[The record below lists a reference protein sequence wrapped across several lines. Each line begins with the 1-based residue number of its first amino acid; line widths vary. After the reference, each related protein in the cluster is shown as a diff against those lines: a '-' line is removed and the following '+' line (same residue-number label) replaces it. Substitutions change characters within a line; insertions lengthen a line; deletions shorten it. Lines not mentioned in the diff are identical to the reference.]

1 MKVTIK
7 PYTPFFILIVA
18 AIVMM
23 IGFSSYNPSS
33 TTPTNQLPVVSTAQV
48 DYQTDV
54 NKQKLSEKQTIF
66 DVKDEIVSL
75 KADIKRISHQLTQ
88 LTARAE
94 LHDNDSNAE
103 TTLTTEEL
111 QTIESTQNDYELI
124 NEMNRIHTVN
134 KIENYFS
141 QLPEDAANDSNQ
153 EAAIKQLL
161 NFDQHNMASI
171 LDVYCKATLCRLEL
185 KYNLSEMRE
194 DEALDEKQQTGYSTT
209 LSSLLDAAVS
219 KDINEVDQTA
229 VAVIFLGQSEVDF
242 SLDQF

>member
-1 MKVTIK
+1 MKITIK

-18 AIVMM
+18 AVIMM
-23 IGFSSYNPSS
+23 IGFSSYNSS
-33 TTPTNQLPVVSTAQV
+33 SNTPANQLPVVSTAQM
-48 DYQTDV
+48 DYQTDI
-54 NKQKLSEKQTIF
+54 NKQKSSEKQTSF

-75 KADIKRISHQLTQ
+75 KADIKRINHQLTQ
-88 LTARAE
+88 LTTRLE
-94 LHDNDSNAE
+94 LYDNDSNAE
-103 TTLTTEEL
+103 TTLTAEEL

-161 NFDQHNMASI
+161 NFDQHDMASI